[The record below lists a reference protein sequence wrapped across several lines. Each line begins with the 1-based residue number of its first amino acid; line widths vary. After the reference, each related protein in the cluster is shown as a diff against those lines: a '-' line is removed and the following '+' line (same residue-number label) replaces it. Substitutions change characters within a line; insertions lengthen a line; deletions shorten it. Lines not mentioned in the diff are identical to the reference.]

1 MAIIFIVLAFAGPDF
16 STSKDDGKGQPLSFI
31 YIDNSFSMMA
41 EGENGRLFDE
51 TVEVA
56 RQLVNSS
63 ARETRFV
70 LLNNQ
75 SKAPRLLNKDA
86 VQSEIDQVTISPANK
101 NLSSVL
107 RNVQRFASAKD
118 FSNFEMYLLS
128 DFQKISFDSDAFPAD
143 SSGKYLFIPFSHLQ
157 KRNIFI
163 DSCWMKEPI
172 VMQGKPVKLII
183 RIQNSSH
190 EDLEKIP
197 LKLSINGNQKAVAG
211 VDIPGKGFKDIR
223 VSVTPGKSGWQLGI
237 IAIEDYPVTFD
248 DQYFFSFF
256 VSHRIKVLEIY
267 DEEPSVVL
275 REFYNSDSIFEF
287 SSVNSRQVNYN
298 SLNEH
303 RMIILNSL
311 SALSSGL
318 IKQIADYANKGGNV
332 LFVPQTEGT
341 FKNENA
347 FLKAFNAGNIARF
360 DTSRT
365 RVVSIKNKHKLFSEA
380 IIEIPDN
387 ADLPVV
393 FSHVKYNYTIA
404 SGLESL
410 VSLLNGD
417 DFLLTKEMGSGQ
429 LFLLASPLQR
439 DFSNFTTQALFVPV
453 MYGIAIQ
460 QRVQQEMAYTL
471 GLDDRLETDITSAI
485 QSETP
490 FIIKDLVTAYSFIPE
505 QKLIGGKLIINT
517 HDGIPTAGFY
527 HLQLNDIDYDVFAFN
542 FNRNESVMEFVDPDD
557 LEAEIEASGLTN
569 FKIIEPIGGDYSKV
583 AEAVQ
588 KEHELW
594 KLFIIFALLMLLA
607 EVLILRFWK

>member
-1 MAIIFIVLAFAGPDF
+1 VLAFAGPDF
-16 STSKDDGKGQPLSFI
+16 ITSKDDGKGQPLSFI

-51 TVEVA
+51 AVEVA

-63 ARETRFV
+63 IRETRFV
-70 LLNNQ
+70 LINNQ
-75 SKAPRLLNKDA
+75 SKAARLQNKDA

-107 RNVQRFASAKD
+107 RNAQRFASAKD

-128 DFQKISFDSDAFPAD
+128 DFQKNSFDVDDFPED
-143 SSGKYLFIPFSHLQ
+143 STGEYLFIPFSHLQ

-163 DSCWMKEPI
+163 DSCWMEEPV
-172 VMQGKPVKLII
+172 VMQGKLVKLII

-190 EDLEKIP
+190 EDLEKVP

-211 VDIPGKGFKDIR
+211 VDIPGKSFKDIR
-223 VSVTPGKSGWQLGI
+223 VSVRPGKSGWQLGI

-267 DEEPSVVL
+267 DQEPSVVL

-298 SLNEH
+298 SLNEY

-341 FKNENA
+341 FENENI
-347 FLKAFNAGNIARF
+347 FLNVFGAGSIARF

-365 RVVSIKNKHKLFSEA
+365 RVASIKNKHKLFSEA

-387 ADLPVV
+387 ADLPII
-393 FSHVKYNYTIA
+393 FSHVKYNYHLS

-439 DFSNFTTQALFVPV
+439 DFGNFTTQALFVPV

-460 QRVQQEMAYTL
+460 QRIQQEMAYTL

-490 FIIKDLVTAYSFIPE
+490 FILKDLTTAYSFIPE
-505 QKLIGGKLIINT
+505 QKLTGGKLIINT
-517 HDGIPTAGFY
+517 HEGIPTAGFY
-527 HLQLNDIDYDVFAFN
+527 HLQLNDVDYDVFSFN
-542 FNRNESVMEFVDPDD
+542 FNRNESVMEFIDPDD
-557 LEAEIEASGLTN
+557 LEAEIEATGLAN
-569 FKIIEPIGGDYSKV
+569 FKIIEPVGGDYSKV

-594 KLFIIFALLMLLA
+594 KLFIIFALLILLA